1 MLTFG
6 THKVV
11 QQRCLQKVLPGV
23 RYKMPS
29 SCLFCCL
36 MISIVPTTFLLG
48 ETVIN
53 PSLFVFPMS
62 LMISIYI
69 SSHTFSLSEKSQ
81 IKRSCFFPSI
91 WYPRRMRRLQ
101 VVFGMQTPSGTVA
114 LSRMYIHMCV
124 CVGACSPLPPQW
136 VLLFSSLFWANLV
149 RVFQV
154 GADLIPFS
162 FPAGLAL
169 CFSQDLS
176 NALNW
181 WTRRKTS
188 VWTRNK
194 TLLFPIFESIVL
206 KLKIFKCSLFFFTVV
221 YVT

>member
-91 WYPRRMRRLQ
+91 WYPRWMRRLQ

-114 LSRMYIHMCV
+114 LSRMYIHVCV
-124 CVGACSPLPPQW
+124 CGRVLSTSTTVSPTVPFA
-136 VLLFSSLFWANLV
+136 VLSKLGEGISAGCRPHSL
-149 RVFQV
+149 
-154 GADLIPFS
+154 LIPCRTCPVFLTG
-162 FPAGLAL
+162 P
-169 CFSQDLS
+169 Q
-176 NALNW
+176 
-181 WTRRKTS
+181 
-188 VWTRNK
+188 
-194 TLLFPIFESIVL
+194 
-206 KLKIFKCSLFFFTVV
+206 
-221 YVT
+221 